1 MSKILVAGLVN
12 VEVTCK
18 VDEFPIPY
26 EPIDY
31 NFFGVNIAPAGVGY
45 NIVKALKTLGDEV
58 EVATMVG
65 NDFSAK
71 LVLDELESMGTAR
84 MVSHSLSQT
93 PSSVVLYDK
102 TGRRKIYC
110 DLKDIQDKSY
120 DFSKINVS
128 EYDLV
133 SVCNINYSRPLLKMA
148 REAGV
153 KIATDVHVLTDI
165 EDEYNKEYMEN
176 ADILFL
182 SNEGIIGREKEF
194 VSELVARYDNE
205 IIVVGCG
212 KEGALMY
219 VREEAKFYEMPAA
232 APERI
237 VNTVGAGDCLFSTF
251 VSMYTKKE
259 TPLRCLELAQKAA
272 AHKIGFDGAAVG
284 FATMTQLIL

>member
-18 VDEFPIPY
+18 VDEFPIRY

-102 TGRRKIYC
+102 NGRRKIYC

-232 APERI
+232 APEGN
-237 VNTVGAGDCLFSTF
+237 VNTVGAGECVFRSF
-251 VSMYTKKE
+251 VRM
-259 TPLRCLELAQKAA
+259 
-272 AHKIGFDGAAVG
+272 I
-284 FATMTQLIL
+284 